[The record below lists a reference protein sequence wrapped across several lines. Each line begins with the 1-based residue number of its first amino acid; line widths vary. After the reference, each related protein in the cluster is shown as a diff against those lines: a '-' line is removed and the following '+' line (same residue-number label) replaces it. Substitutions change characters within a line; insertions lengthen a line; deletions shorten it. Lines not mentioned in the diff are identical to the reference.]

1 MTVIRSNV
9 STKQGDEFAPL
20 SPALKRDL
28 GLTQRQVYL
37 ARVEATKR
45 RHARALAAID
55 AADRARDHNAELT
68 RLARGFRPRP
78 TATGLAPW
86 LLAFA
91 PLGAGVLIAL
101 AMAGLWR

>member
-9 STKQGDEFAPL
+9 TTKQGDEFAPL
-20 SPALKRDL
+20 SPALKADL

-45 RHARALAAID
+45 RQARALAAID
-55 AADRARDHNAELT
+55 AADRHAEIT

-78 TATGLAPW
+78 SASWAPW

-91 PLGAGVLIAL
+91 PLGAGILIAL

>member
-1 MTVIRSNV
+1 MIIRSNIT
-9 STKQGDEFAPL
+9 TKQGDEFAPL

-45 RHARALAAID
+45 RQARALAAID
-55 AADRARDHNAELT
+55 AADRHAEIT

-86 LLAFA
+86 LLAGA
-91 PLGAGVLIAL
+91 PLAAGILIAL

>member
-1 MTVIRSNV
+1 MIIRSNIT
-9 STKQGDEFAPL
+9 TKQGDEFAPL

-45 RHARALAAID
+45 RQARALAAID
-55 AADRARDHNAELT
+55 AADRHAEIT

-91 PLGAGVLIAL
+91 PLGAGILIAL

>member
-9 STKQGDEFAPL
+9 STKAGDEFAPL
-20 SPALKRDL
+20 SPALNRDL
-28 GLTQRQVYL
+28 GMTQRQVYL

-45 RHARALAAID
+45 REARHARAMAAID
-55 AADRARDHNAELT
+55 AADRHAEIE

-78 TATGLAPW
+78 SAGWAPW
-86 LLAFA
+86 LLAVA
-91 PLGAGVLIAL
+91 PLGAGILIAL

>member
-20 SPALKRDL
+20 SPALKADL
-28 GLTQRQVYL
+28 GMTQRQVML
-37 ARVEATKR
+37 QRAEAVKR
-45 RHARALAAID
+45 REAQRRRALLLIE
-55 AADRARDHNAELT
+55 AADRNAELT

-78 TATGLAPW
+78 TSAGLAPW

-91 PLGAGVLIAL
+91 PLGAGILIAL

>member
-1 MTVIRSNV
+1 MIIRSNIT
-9 STKQGDEFAPL
+9 TKQGDEFAPL
-20 SPALKRDL
+20 SPDLKADL
-28 GLTQRQVYL
+28 GMTQRQVYL

-45 RHARALAAID
+45 REARHTRAMAAID
-55 AADRARDHNAELT
+55 AADRHAELT

-86 LLAFA
+86 LLAVT
-91 PLGAGVLIAL
+91 PLGAGILIAL